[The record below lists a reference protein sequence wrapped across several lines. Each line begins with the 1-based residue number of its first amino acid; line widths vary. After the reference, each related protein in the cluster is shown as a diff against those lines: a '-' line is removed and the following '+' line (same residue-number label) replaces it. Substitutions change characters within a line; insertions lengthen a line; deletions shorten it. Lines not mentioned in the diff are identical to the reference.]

1 MLGPALAPINTG
13 VDESTRAVTTF
24 FVADTAALSSPVVM
38 LLLIGSAVLLGVRAY
53 LGALHIVLD
62 RIVARLLDA
71 SVVIVFLLFVI
82 FVVLRFRI
90 VG

>member
-1 MLGPALAPINTG
+1 M
-13 VDESTRAVTTF
+13 TTF
-24 FVADTAALSSPVVM
+24 FVADTAALTSPVVL
-38 LLLIGSAVLLGVRAY
+38 LLLIGSVVLLGVRAS
-53 LGALHIVLD
+53 LGALDVVLD
-62 RIVARLLDA
+62 RLVARLLDA

>member
-1 MLGPALAPINTG
+1 MLDSAAATINAG

-24 FVADTAALSSPVVM
+24 FVADTAALSSPVVL
-38 LLLIGSAVLLGVRAY
+38 LLLIGCVVLLGVRAY
-53 LGALHIVLD
+53 LGALDIALD
-62 RIVARLLDA
+62 RLVARLLDA
-71 SVVIVFLLFVI
+71 SVVIVFLLFAI

>member
-1 MLGPALAPINTG
+1 
-13 VDESTRAVTTF
+13 VSTF

-38 LLLIGSAVLLGVRAY
+38 LLLIGTVVLLSVRAY
-53 LGALHIVLD
+53 LGALDIVLD

-71 SVVIVFLLFVI
+71 SVVIIFLLFAI

>member
-1 MLGPALAPINTG
+1 M
-13 VDESTRAVTTF
+13 TTY

-38 LLLIGSAVLLGVRAY
+38 LLLISCVVLLSVRAY
-53 LGALHIVLD
+53 LGALDIALD
-62 RIVARLLDA
+62 RFVARLLDA
-71 SVVIVFLLFVI
+71 SVVIVFLLFAV

>member
-1 MLGPALAPINTG
+1 M
-13 VDESTRAVTTF
+13 STF

-38 LLLIGSAVLLGVRAY
+38 LLLIGTVVLLSVRAY
-53 LGALHIVLD
+53 LGALDIVLD

-71 SVVIVFLLFVI
+71 SVVIIFLLFAI

>member
-1 MLGPALAPINTG
+1 
-13 VDESTRAVTTF
+13 VTTF
-24 FVADTAALSSPVVM
+24 FVADTAALTSPVVL
-38 LLLIGSAVLLGVRAY
+38 LLLIGSVVLLGVRAS
-53 LGALHIVLD
+53 LGALDVVLD
-62 RIVARLLDA
+62 RLVARLLDA

>member
-1 MLGPALAPINTG
+1 MLDPVVAPIDAG

-24 FVADTAALSSPVVM
+24 FVADTAALTSPVVL
-38 LLLIGSAVLLGVRAY
+38 LLLIGSVVLLGVRAS
-53 LGALHIVLD
+53 LGALDVVLD
-62 RIVARLLDA
+62 RLVARLLDA